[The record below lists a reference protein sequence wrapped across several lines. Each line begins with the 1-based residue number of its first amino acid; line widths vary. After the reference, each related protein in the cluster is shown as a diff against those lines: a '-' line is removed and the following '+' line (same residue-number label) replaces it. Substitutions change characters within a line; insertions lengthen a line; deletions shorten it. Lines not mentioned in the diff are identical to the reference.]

1 MKLTYRLV
9 LFFCFFL
16 AWEGAEAA
24 FQDSPLRILHQE
36 PTMIERHSKVELH
49 FEVPGITANE
59 VKDAYL
65 FYRLEGD
72 IAYRQKKAELLSYR
86 FKVSL
91 TVDNRQ
97 ATEVEYYFEIQLNN
111 GERVTYPT
119 NLGSRGPVEVDVVA
133 QRKGSREERV
143 AQTGVDYTILSPN
156 PDATVSPNDVTVALT
171 LFYDPAE
178 IDTARTS
185 FEMLVDGEDVT
196 KQANASDYFYSYAP
210 EEISPGEHTVTFNL
224 TKSDTSLMVASWKF
238 RVLNPTA
245 SGIAR
250 SGVGGMGNEWMPSG
264 QFELSARNQQV
275 GGVANDALSGNV
287 RFSGQKGDVSYSAY
301 GLLTSQESPR
311 LQPQNR
317 YGVNLYVGDWL
328 ELEAGHVYP
337 TLSPMTIAGQRMQ
350 GLNAGLHILDNT
362 LNLQFVYGKLRR
374 GIANIYQNIEA
385 DPRIIQQD
393 TVDTHYLLSMA
404 DGGRGVY
411 QREVVGGRIG
421 LGRGDNFEFGLNF
434 LKVQDDTNSIR
445 VIDEYQ
451 TLMNVHPG
459 LAENLSQQQRQ
470 ELSQNPGE
478 LNVQGNP
485 RPKGNFVA
493 ASDLKFSL
501 DSDRIQF
508 RADGAVSL
516 VNEDISK
523 GVLSQETAE
532 DLGLTLDNQT
542 ENLLQQLSW
551 LIIINE
557 NMSTLP
563 LRFEETASGTTAE
576 AFFPTGLLATQS
588 QLGLNYFDNNLKLR
602 YRWVGPGYNSLAN
615 STIRKDIA
623 GFSVTDRMQLFQNRI
638 YLTLGYE
645 GLHDN
650 VVNDKEATTNTQTFR
665 TNVSW
670 YPLDQDLPRVSLGFL
685 NRNRD
690 NSVPLFNPYL
700 SDNRERA
707 AVQNFEIQNGDT
719 LVAPNARLTNSY
731 QLNSSISQQFSLFGM
746 SHDASMNY
754 SFITTDD
761 QRFIYGGSQ
770 SSSFS
775 MEIVNRFE
783 QKPLQTSIGFSVNN
797 TEMGGGLTDIRIVGA
812 RAGAS
817 LFLLEDKLNVN
828 TTIAFT
834 SNHSESS
841 SLEINENGTPGHPV
855 DDYYEP
861 VSANSEVS
869 VSESHSYIINAG
881 GRYTFNN
888 RHSVRFSFRYSN
900 VRSTIA
906 SRALPNDHL
915 LQARYIFNF

>member
-9 LFFCFFL
+9 LFLCLFL
-16 AWEGAEAA
+16 AWESAVA
-24 FQDSPLRILHQE
+24 FQDSPLRIRHQE
-36 PTMIERHSKVELH
+36 PTMIERHSTVELN
-49 FEVPGITANE
+49 FEVPGINANE
-59 VKDAYL
+59 VEDAYL

-72 IAYRQKKAELLSYR
+72 IAYRQKKAELLSSR
-86 FKVSL
+86 FKVPL
-91 TVDNRQ
+91 TIENIQ
-97 ATEVEYYFEIQLNN
+97 ATEVEYYFEIQLHN
-111 GERVTYPT
+111 GEKVTYPR
-119 NLGSRGPVEVDVVA
+119 NVGSRGPVEVDVVA
-133 QRKGSREERV
+133 RRKSDREERV
-143 AQTGVDYTILSPN
+143 KQTGVDYTILSPN
-156 PDATVSPNDVTVALT
+156 PDATVSQNDVTVALT

-178 IDTARTS
+178 IDTANTS
-185 FEMLVDGEDVT
+185 FQMLVDGEDIT

-210 EEISPGEHTVTFNL
+210 DEISPGEHRVTFNIN
-224 TKSDTSLMVASWKF
+224 KGDTSLMVASWKF
-238 RVLNPTA
+238 RVLDPTA
-245 SGIAR
+245 GAVAG
-250 SGVGGMGNEWMPSG
+250 SGVGIAKGWMPTG
-264 QFELSARNQQV
+264 QLELSARNQQV

-301 GLLTSQESPR
+301 GLLTSQEDPR

-317 YGVNLYVGDWL
+317 FGAHLYIGDWL
-328 ELEAGHVYP
+328 KLEAGHVYP
-337 TLSPMTIAGQRMQ
+337 TLSALTIAGQRMQ
-350 GLNAGLHILDNT
+350 GLNAGLNIWDDA

-374 GIANIYQNIEA
+374 GIDNIYRNVEA
-385 DPRIIQQD
+385 NPRVIQQD
-393 TVDTHYLLSMA
+393 TVDTQYLLSTTER
-404 DGGRGVY
+404 GSGVY
-411 QREVVGGRIG
+411 QRDVIGGRVG

-459 LAENLSQQQRQ
+459 LAGNLTQEQRQ
-470 ELSQNPGE
+470 ELSRNPQE
-478 LNVQGNP
+478 LDIQGNP

-501 DSDRIQF
+501 DSNRIQF

-516 VNEDISK
+516 VNEDISN
-523 GVLSQETAE
+523 GVLSKETAE
-532 DLGLTLDNQT
+532 DLGLTLDNKT
-542 ENLLQQLSW
+542 EDLLQQLSW

-557 NMSTLP
+557 NMNTLP
-563 LRFEETASGTTAE
+563 LRFNETATGTTAE
-576 AFFPTGLLATQS
+576 AFFPTALLATQS

-623 GFSVTDRMQLFQNRI
+623 GFSVTDRLQLLQNRI

-650 VVNDKEATTNTQTFR
+650 VVNNKEATTNTRTYR

-700 SDNRERA
+700 SAHREMA

-731 QLNSSISQQFSLFGM
+731 QFNSSISQQFSLFGM
-746 SHDASMNY
+746 SHDASMSY
-754 SFITTDD
+754 SFIKTKD
-761 QRFIYGGSQ
+761 QRFDFGGSQ

-783 QKPLQTSIGFSVNN
+783 QKPLQTSLGFSVNN
-797 TEMGGGLTDIRIVGA
+797 TETGGGLTDIRIVGA
-812 RAGAS
+812 RLGAS
-817 LFLLEDKLNVN
+817 LFLLEDKLNLN
-828 TTIAFT
+828 TTLAFT
-834 SNHSESS
+834 NNHSEST
-841 SLEINENGTPGHPV
+841 SLEINENGTPGNSG

-861 VSANSEVS
+861 GSADGQVS

-888 RHSVRFSFRYSN
+888 RHSLRFSFRYSN

-906 SRALPNDHL
+906 ARTLPNDHL